1 MHTKALPEDVLLSK
15 IGAFQAVGIRSKT
28 QLTAEVLK
36 AGPNL
41 LAVGCFCIGTNQ
53 VDLEVAQRRGV
64 PVFNS
69 PFSNSRSVGTA
80 ACTRRRFAMVASPLR
95 TPTGPA

>member
-1 MHTKALPEDVLLSK
+1 MQLEIHNKALTEEALLSK
-15 IGAFQAVGIRSKT
+15 IGEFDAIGIRSKT
-28 QLTAEVLK
+28 QLTPALLQ
-36 AGPNL
+36 AGKHL

-53 VDLEVAQRRGV
+53 VDLTTAERRGI

-80 ACTRRRFAMVASPLR
+80 CARAPLALC
-95 TPTGPA
+95 PV